1 MTIEKQLLETVEP
14 LIDEIVS
21 VNKRIDEL
29 TLEKGEPGIPGVG
42 IKSISQE
49 IPEKFEI
56 ELDDGSIA
64 SVELPSGQ
72 DGQDGE
78 RGEAGEPGAGIDT
91 KSWEPGVYRQ
101 GSIVQHNIGQYF
113 KALKDTAEDPNESL
127 EWERIGGAGFRFAK
141 SFKPENIYQNG
152 DLFVKEF
159 GLFGMFNGEIK
170 LLAGRGP
177 KGEKGETGKAVDG
190 KDGKD
195 GCEIVAFESNGLV
208 AALLT
213 KDAAGDL
220 KAHSIDFA
228 PVIEKQLDE
237 LRKEFGELSYDEVS
251 DVVQK
256 SLLTHEADSEAVP
269 MRFYRNL
276 WDMGTNYAA
285 GDVVTFGRKIFIAKE
300 SNSGQV
306 PQGGSL
312 INPLVGSKYWI
323 EVVVGNLGAIPSG
336 EAGGTSTPGPAGPA
350 GPAGPPG
357 PAGADGKPGADLT
370 AGAYLPLAGG
380 NMTGPI
386 GTSASGG
393 TVMSFMATY
402 SMFTGTGG
410 VSFRYGA
417 TDLIAFNQN
426 LVYAYKAIQ
435 LPATGAGIVFGPGGA
450 DIRRGA
456 NANEIEIWSGAAKR
470 ATFSNTAFTYAVPL
484 VLPADPTADLQA
496 ATKKYVDTL
505 EAKVTALEA
514 RITALE
520 TP

>member
-1 MTIEKQLLETVEP
+1 
-14 LIDEIVS
+14 
-21 VNKRIDEL
+21 
-29 TLEKGEPGIPGVG
+29 
-42 IKSISQE
+42 
-49 IPEKFEI
+49 
-56 ELDDGSIA
+56 
-64 SVELPSGQ
+64 
-72 DGQDGE
+72 
-78 RGEAGEPGAGIDT
+78 
-91 KSWEPGVYRQ
+91 
-101 GSIVQHNIGQYF
+101 
-113 KALKDTAEDPNESL
+113 
-127 EWERIGGAGFRFAK
+127 
-141 SFKPENIYQNG
+141 
-152 DLFVKEF
+152 
-159 GLFGMFNGEIK
+159 
-170 LLAGRGP
+170 
-177 KGEKGETGKAVDG
+177 
-190 KDGKD
+190 
-195 GCEIVAFESNGLV
+195 VAFESNGLV

-213 KDAAGDL
+213 KDAAGEL

-228 PVIEKQLDE
+228 PVIEKQLDD

-336 EAGGTSTPGPAGPA
+336 EAGGTSTPGPAGPRGPPGQDTTVP

-357 PAGADGKPGADLT
+357 KDGADLT

-380 NMTGPI
+380 SMSGPI
-386 GTSASGG
+386 TFPAVG
-393 TVMSFMATY
+393 TVLNFSATY
-402 SMFTGTGG
+402 GLFTAAGG
-410 VSFRYGA
+410 VSFRFGA
-417 TDLIAFNQN
+417 NDIMAFSSTY
-426 LVYAYKAIQ
+426 VTSYKPIVTPGTGIGIQ
-435 LPATGAGIVFGPGGA
+435 FGTGGA
-450 DIRRGA
+450 FIGRGA
-456 NANEIEIWSGAAKR
+456 NANEMIVSAGGATR
-470 ATFSNTAFTYAVPL
+470 ATFSSTAFTYAVPIIL
-484 VLPADPTADLQA
+484 AADPTADLEA

-514 RITALE
+514 RIAALE